1 MAHRDG
7 VHMMDVLE
15 VEFHICA
22 SQASIAACQW
32 AFLPLDK
39 PSQAFIAACLLDQ
52 LHYCTVLT
60 IYRHLCISYSVY
72 PWHWMLNL
80 C

>member
-7 VHMMDVLE
+7 VHVMDVLE

-32 AFLPLDK
+32 AFSPL
-39 PSQAFIAACLLDQ
+39 
-52 LHYCTVLT
+52 
-60 IYRHLCISYSVY
+60 
-72 PWHWMLNL
+72 
-80 C
+80 